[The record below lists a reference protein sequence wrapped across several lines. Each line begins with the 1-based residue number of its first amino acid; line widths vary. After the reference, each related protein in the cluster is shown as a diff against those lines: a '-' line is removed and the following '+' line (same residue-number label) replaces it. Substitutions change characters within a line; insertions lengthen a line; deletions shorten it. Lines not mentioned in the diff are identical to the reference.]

1 MSDIELIP
9 LSRLY
14 IHSLNSR
21 SEPPPLEIDLL
32 AQSIQQAGLLQNLM
46 GFKDFE
52 AGYADANDLQS
63 VKIGIVAGGRRLR
76 ALWQL
81 YRDTD
86 PDMAIPVRITADAA
100 TAAEWAG
107 TENTARAALNPADE
121 VRAYSTM
128 RAKGASPNQ
137 IARAFAVREQH
148 VLGRLRLAIL
158 PEPALDALRTGDISL
173 DQAAALTVAEDDKHV
188 LTLLPTIIARQNG
201 YGRMG
206 PDAIR
211 NALRPQAVPVNDRRA
226 VFVGIDLYS
235 ASGGRIQADLF
246 SDSTV
251 LLDPDILD
259 DLFARRLEEVR
270 AEIAAEG
277 WAKVAAFAEP
287 WPNHEVMLKAG
298 ERLRRHAVD
307 LPPGDQA
314 EYDALSD
321 AAEDRELT
329 DAELRRLDELEDR
342 QRGDYSDE
350 DRAAATLFIF
360 VDRDGALRRED
371 AFRAADAADG
381 LEPDAGTTSKPETIS
396 DSLRQDLNAIGTLAL
411 QTALLDRP
419 ELMLDLLAM
428 SLTRGLSYNRPLA
441 LAPSEP
447 AIEPAKTDDGV
458 RVSDRLAQA
467 IPGYERTAEPTLDL
481 LQAIQT
487 EGKKARNAAIT
498 AALARTFQA
507 ANAAFGRELAASLGV
522 TARSVWTPTAANF
535 FSRMPGGMLD
545 DIWAQLVPEGLT
557 EPSLPFR
564 NLKKAEKAA
573 RLHDLFNSAD
583 FREALGL
590 SREQAARIDAWLP
603 QQLRAP
609 ETITPAIGTKETADA

>member
-1 MSDIELIP
+1 MSDIDLIP

-14 IHSLNSR
+14 IHPLNSR

-46 GFKDFE
+46 GVKDYD
-52 AGYADANDLQS
+52 AGYADPNDLQS

-81 YRDTD
+81 YGTID
-86 PDMAIPVRITADAA
+86 PDMPIPVRITGDAA

-121 VRAYSTM
+121 VRAYSKM

-158 PEPALDALRTGDISL
+158 PDPAMDALRAGGISL
-173 DQAAALTVAEDDKHV
+173 DQAAALTVAEDDKHI

-201 YGRMG
+201 YAPMG

-211 NALRPQAVPVNDRRA
+211 NALRPQAVPLNDRRA

-246 SDSTV
+246 SDRTV
-251 LLDPDILD
+251 LLDPAVLD

-270 AEIAAEG
+270 AEISAEG
-277 WAKVAAFAEP
+277 WARVVAFTEA
-287 WPNHEVMLKAG
+287 WPNYDEMSKAG
-298 ERLRRHAVD
+298 DRLRRHAVD

-314 EYDALSD
+314 EYDALSEAD
-321 AAEDRELT
+321 EDRELT

-342 QRGDYSDE
+342 RKGDFSDE
-350 DRAAATLFIF
+350 DRAAVTLFIF

-371 AFRAADAADG
+371 AFRPSEATEGTETEAATIAKA
-381 LEPDAGTTSKPETIS
+381 ETIT

-428 SLTRGLSYNRPLA
+428 SLTRGLTHNRPLA
-441 LAPSEP
+441 LSPSEP
-447 AIEPAKTDDGV
+447 QIEPAKTDDGV

-467 IPGYERTAEPTLDL
+467 IAGWDRTAEPTLDL

-507 ANAAFGRELAASLGV
+507 ANIEFGRDLAANLGI

-535 FSRMPGGMLD
+535 FGRLPGGMLD
-545 DIWAQLVPEGLT
+545 DIWAQMVPEELT

-564 NLKKAEKAA
+564 SLKKAEKAA

-590 SREQAARIDAWLP
+590 SRDQTARVDAWLP
-603 QQLRAP
+603 PQLMPPTTTAP
-609 ETITPAIGTKETADA
+609 HR